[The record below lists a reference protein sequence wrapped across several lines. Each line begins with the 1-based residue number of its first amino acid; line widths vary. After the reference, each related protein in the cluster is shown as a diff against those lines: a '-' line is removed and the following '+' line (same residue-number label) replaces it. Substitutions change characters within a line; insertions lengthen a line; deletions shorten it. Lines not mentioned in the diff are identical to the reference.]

1 MQKGNFKQ
9 KFSKEIWQL
18 AVKHNITP
26 DKVVDIYFDQF
37 NFVVKSI
44 RNNEKSTIKLKG
56 LGKFVYNERQALKLA
71 ELKQK
76 KNEREILS
84 KTSPKDGD
92 GIEPGKGND

>member
-1 MQKGNFKQ
+1 MRKADFKQ

-76 KNEREILS
+76 RNEREIFF
-84 KTSPKDGD
+84 KTVTEDGY
-92 GIEPGKGND
+92 GIEPGKDND

>member
-1 MQKGNFKQ
+1 MQKANFKQ

-76 KNEREILS
+76 RNEREIFS
-84 KTSPKDGD
+84 KTVTEDGY
-92 GIEPGKGND
+92 GIEPGKDND

>member
-1 MQKGNFKQ
+1 MQKQNFKH

-18 AVKHNITP
+18 SVKHNITP

-37 NFVVKSI
+37 NFVAKSI
-44 RNNEKSTIKLKG
+44 RNDEKTTIKLKG
-56 LGKFVYNERQALKLA
+56 LGKFVYNEKLA
-71 ELKQK
+71 TKLTELKQK

-92 GIEPGKGND
+92 GIELSKNND

>member
-37 NFVVKSI
+37 NFIVKSI
-44 RNNEKSTIKLKG
+44 KNNEQSTIKIKG
-56 LGKFVYNERQALKLA
+56 LGKFVYNERQAMKLA

-92 GIEPGKGND
+92 GIEPGKDND